1 MTANLR
7 FRLLVLLL
15 VPLMLLAAM
24 GGWFSYSAA
33 DEASTQHDQRLL
45 RFVIAP
51 VKERLGEFDADEA
64 SNGAQTGIKDGIRMT
79 KSAKQLLL
87 LSWADTGRQ
96 RQIQPGAHIVVGW

>member
-1 MTANLR
+1 MAG
-7 FRLLVLLL
+7 
-15 VPLMLLAAM
+15 LAQPGQ
-24 GGWFSYSAA
+24 GGG
-33 DEASTQHDQRLL
+33 DQRLL

-96 RQIQPGAHIVVGW
+96 RQIQPAAKFLRIGGEVDGFMVSSLQG